1 LDFWDITKLLV
12 RRWQIALPMLL
23 LSVIITAVTMSQV
36 KPDYVSTAYVQLV
49 SPNAGN
55 HEPGAVTPDQQNQ
68 WIGLGL
74 STLGNAAIVQVMD
87 QTVADEFKRNGFA
100 ETYTVTMG
108 ESTPLVT
115 FEVTGSSKAQAKETT
130 DALVTKFTDSVEAL
144 QKANGV
150 SNKAIMI
157 TGTRL
162 DAGGNVKKSSSKVK
176 RALVAVAAAGLL
188 LTAGATIGADAWL
201 RRRQSGEPLLDE
213 ADEGAATSPLVTQ
226 PIHQP
231 MSQQHNQPHNQP
243 PSGRRPGTVAGT
255 VNTGTIH
262 KSGERPTPVVTG
274 ADSHGL
280 TVEYQRPAGVSAS
293 VKDNK
298 PGERKPSSDETA
310 IIMPDAESTVVI
322 PLAAMPPR
330 PASAKRGK
338 NN

>member
-1 LDFWDITKLLV
+1 MDFWDITKLLV

-36 KPDYVSTAYVQLV
+36 KPDYVATAYVQLV

-55 HEPGAVTPDQQNQ
+55 REPGAITPDQQNQ

-74 STLGNAAIVQVMD
+74 QTLGNAAIVQVMD
-87 QTVADEFKRNGFA
+87 QTVADEFKKNGYA

-130 DALVTKFTDSVEAL
+130 DALVTKFTDSVEKL
-144 QKANGV
+144 QKDNGV

-188 LTAGATIGADAWL
+188 LTAGTTIGVDAWL
-201 RRRQSGEPLLDE
+201 RRRRKPGEPLLDDA
-213 ADEGAATSPLVTQ
+213 ADDTAATAPLTAQ
-226 PIHQP
+226 RG
-231 MSQQHNQPHNQP
+231 MD
-243 PSGRRPGTVAGT
+243 RRPGTAAGA
-255 VNTGTIH
+255 VNAGTIH
-262 KSGERPTPVVTG
+262 RSVPVVTG

-280 TVEYQRPAGVSAS
+280 TVEYQRPATGATAGG
-293 VKDNK
+293 KDTK
-298 PGERKPSSDETA
+298 PGERKPSGDETA

-338 NN
+338 NH

>member
-1 LDFWDITKLLV
+1 MDFWDITKLLV
-12 RRWQIALPMLL
+12 RRWQVALPMLL
-23 LSVIITAVTMSQV
+23 LSVIITAVTISQV

-130 DALVTKFTDSVEAL
+130 DALVTKFTDSIEQL

-188 LTAGATIGADAWL
+188 LTAGTTIGVDAWL
-201 RRRQSGEPLLDE
+201 RRRRKPGEPPLDDA
-213 ADEGAATSPLVTQ
+213 ADDTASTSPLLTQ
-226 PIHQP
+226 P
-231 MSQQHNQPHNQP
+231 NAA
-243 PSGRRPGTVAGT
+243 GRRPGTIAGA
-255 VNTGTIH
+255 VNAGSIH
-262 KSGERPTPVVTG
+262 RSVPVVTG

-280 TVEYQRPAGVSAS
+280 TVEYQRPGSAS
-293 VKDNK
+293 AKDAK
-298 PGERKPSSDETA
+298 PGERKPAGDETA